1 MSLLSTETISSKG
14 VLADVTVAA
23 TLPLAFVMIAGAQI
37 ISSFFF
43 ATSEN
48 WKTVSAAYVTGAALS
63 ILGIVTI
70 AYFVAKGIKDNIGN
84 GGDSQSETIDY
95 VIVGLLLFL
104 SVYVF
109 LRREQIGTSKVDGQV
124 GDGESESQDFTL
136 GFLLLGF
143 FPSDLISSIVIGTH
157 LANHGDPW
165 WHALPFVFLTLLLLG
180 LPALMVMALGQRA
193 ETFLPKIRD
202 WMDTNSWIVS
212 EIVLVFFI
220 FIVLAG

>member
-1 MSLLSTETISSKG
+1 VTI
-14 VLADVTVAA
+14 AA

-48 WKTVSAAYVTGAALS
+48 WRAVSAAYVIGAGLS

-70 AYFVAKGIKDNIGN
+70 AYFVAKGIKSNIGD
-84 GGDSQSETIDY
+84 GGDSQSETLDY
-95 VIVGLLLFL
+95 VIAGLLAFL

-109 LRREQIGTSKVDGQV
+109 LRREK
-124 GDGESESQDFTL
+124 SEPPAWMGKLETANAKFSFIL

-143 FPSDLISSIVIGTH
+143 FPSDFISSIVIGTH

-202 WMDTNSWIVS
+202 WMDANSWIVS